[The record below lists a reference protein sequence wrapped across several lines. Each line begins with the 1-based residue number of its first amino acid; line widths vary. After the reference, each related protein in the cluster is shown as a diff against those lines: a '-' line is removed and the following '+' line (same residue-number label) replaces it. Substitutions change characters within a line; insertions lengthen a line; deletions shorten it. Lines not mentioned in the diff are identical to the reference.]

1 MESPIA
7 TTDPA
12 AHTFSQVLFVDI
24 PQSYPPATPVTCRY
38 TLTPALQPQPR
49 DWMGIFKVKGP
60 RFTAPGGT
68 DYPQTPSYVCL
79 FFFFCRLDGTQL
91 RITTRLCG

>member
-1 MESPIA
+1 MESPVA

-24 PQSYPPATPVTCRY
+24 SQSYPPATPVTCRY

-49 DWMGIFKVKGP
+49 DWVGIFKVKGP
-60 RFTAPGGT
+60 RFTAPGGGVLI
-68 DYPQTPSYVCL
+68 TPRHLLMYVC
-79 FFFFCRLDGTQL
+79 FSSSAGWMEHN
-91 RITTRLCG
+91 